1 MSFLSMAI
9 MKKCNWLRSDQMPD
23 SISVIIPMS
32 LKKMELVLWEESLSF
47 ILEESLSQVRVLGGA
62 GETMLRADVQA
73 LVAYKP
79 ATEHLFAYVC
89 NVRCGV

>member
-1 MSFLSMAI
+1 M
-9 MKKCNWLRSDQMPD
+9 
-23 SISVIIPMS
+23 
-32 LKKMELVLWEESLSF
+32 LWEESLSF

-79 ATEHLFAYVC
+79 ATERLFAYVC

>member
-1 MSFLSMAI
+1 
-9 MKKCNWLRSDQMPD
+9 
-23 SISVIIPMS
+23 
-32 LKKMELVLWEESLSF
+32 MELVLWEESLSF

-62 GETMLRADVQA
+62 GETVLRADVQA

-79 ATEHLFAYVC
+79 ATERLFAYVC